1 MASKP
6 TKIILAVPLCFRGMA
21 AWEEKIP
28 VDATVEERH
37 RVTLE
42 QYRNKLKTETHVVPD
57 PVSLKSGWIGES
69 IPDKKKWSSLYYM
82 DIAKYLKENSLSDC
96 LLHRLNCE
104 YKEGKT
110 LRYFSCDFVKKI
122 YFHNISDTCP
132 Y

>member
-37 RVTLE
+37 RVTLA

-69 IPDKKKWSSLYYM
+69 IPDKKSGHLYT
-82 DIAKYLKENSLSDC
+82 IW
-96 LLHRLNCE
+96 
-104 YKEGKT
+104 T
-110 LRYFSCDFVKKI
+110 LPNTLKKI
-122 YFHNISDTCP
+122 ACQIAYFID
-132 Y
+132 